1 VQLNLDR
8 LLLTYVT
15 FLPSKQQ
22 SSLTSKKNL
31 STVIN
36 KQPGNAPLTI
46 MEEKQKVT
54 LYLTSDLYRQLK
66 IKAAVELET
75 MSTIAA
81 RALEIY
87 IQHPE
92 LIEEAAN
99 ARLGKHQVYNCPE
112 CHHPAV
118 IRDGEMIAIGS
129 QPGILEDELAVNLSP
144 QVDSLLVGQR

>member
-1 VQLNLDR
+1 
-8 LLLTYVT
+8 
-15 FLPSKQQ
+15 
-22 SSLTSKKNL
+22 
-31 STVIN
+31 
-36 KQPGNAPLTI
+36 

-81 RALEIY
+81 RALELY

-112 CHHPAV
+112 CDHSTV
-118 IRDGEMIAIGS
+118 IRDGEMVTLRS
-129 QPGILEDELAVNLSP
+129 QPGILADELVVP
-144 QVDSLLVGQR
+144 TQETLLVGQR

>member
-1 VQLNLDR
+1 
-8 LLLTYVT
+8 
-15 FLPSKQQ
+15 
-22 SSLTSKKNL
+22 
-31 STVIN
+31 
-36 KQPGNAPLTI
+36 

-81 RALEIY
+81 RALEVY

-112 CHHPAV
+112 CDHPTV
-118 IRDGEMIAIGS
+118 IRDGEMVALGS
-129 QPGILEDELAVNLSP
+129 QPGILADELVVPKQNT
-144 QVDSLLVGQR
+144 LLVGQR

>member
-1 VQLNLDR
+1 
-8 LLLTYVT
+8 
-15 FLPSKQQ
+15 
-22 SSLTSKKNL
+22 
-31 STVIN
+31 
-36 KQPGNAPLTI
+36 

-66 IKAAVELET
+66 ITAAVQLET

-99 ARLGKHQVYNCPE
+99 ARLGKHQVYICPE
-112 CHHPAV
+112 CDHPTV
-118 IRDGEMIAIGS
+118 IRDGEMVALGS
-129 QPGILEDELAVNLSP
+129 KPGILADELVVP
-144 QVDSLLVGQR
+144 KQDTLLISQC

>member
-1 VQLNLDR
+1 
-8 LLLTYVT
+8 
-15 FLPSKQQ
+15 
-22 SSLTSKKNL
+22 
-31 STVIN
+31 
-36 KQPGNAPLTI
+36 

-66 IKAAVELET
+66 ITAAVELET

-81 RALEIY
+81 RALEVY

-112 CHHPAV
+112 CDHPTV
-118 IRDGEMIAIGS
+118 IRDGEMVALES
-129 QPGILEDELAVNLSP
+129 QPGILADELVVP
-144 QVDSLLVGQR
+144 RQETLLVGQR

>member
-1 VQLNLDR
+1 
-8 LLLTYVT
+8 
-15 FLPSKQQ
+15 
-22 SSLTSKKNL
+22 
-31 STVIN
+31 
-36 KQPGNAPLTI
+36 

-81 RALEIY
+81 RALEVY

-92 LIEEAAN
+92 LIEEAVN

-112 CHHPAV
+112 CDHPTV
-118 IRDGEMIAIGS
+118 IRDGEMVALGS
-129 QPGILEDELAVNLSP
+129 QPGILDDELVVP
-144 QVDSLLVGQR
+144 RKDTLLVGQR

>member
-1 VQLNLDR
+1 
-8 LLLTYVT
+8 
-15 FLPSKQQ
+15 
-22 SSLTSKKNL
+22 
-31 STVIN
+31 
-36 KQPGNAPLTI
+36 

-66 IKAAVELET
+66 ITAAVELET

-87 IQHPE
+87 IQHPQ

-112 CHHPAV
+112 CAHSTV
-118 IRDGEMIAIGS
+118 IRDGEMVALGS
-129 QPGILEDELAVNLSP
+129 QAGILDDELVVP
-144 QVDSLLVGQR
+144 KQDLLVGQR